1 METTCSQP
9 IKDETNLRLLSLG
22 SNIKDNM
29 LCVLFPSYFLKNE
42 KKPSKMP
49 HTSLLML
56 DANNDNL
63 WATTKSSSIKFY
75 KLNEILNSPLNF
87 RLIVIVT
94 FKASESNQ
102 CP

>member
-9 IKDETNLRLLSLG
+9 IKDETNLKLLSLG

-29 LCVLFPSYFLKNE
+29 LCALFLSYFLKNE

-49 HTSLLML
+49 HIFLLML
-56 DANNDNL
+56 DANNDNS
-63 WATTKSSSIKFY
+63 WATTKSPSIKSY
-75 KLNEILNSPLNF
+75 KLNSRF
-87 RLIVIVT
+87 SFKFQVIVIIT
-94 FKASESNQ
+94 FKALESNQ